1 MLLQQE
7 TWTKLYNHIGELYQ
21 SETVFATA
29 VIWAQIATQPV
40 FCPFDPTYL
49 VQRSDQLRCRP
60 S

>member
-1 MLLQQE
+1 MLQQE
-7 TWTKLYNHIGELYQ
+7 IWTKLYKHIGELCQ
-21 SETVFATA
+21 FQIVLATA
-29 VIWAQIATQPV
+29 IIWAQIATQPV